1 MTTPI
6 HIDFVSDVS
15 CPWCAI
21 GLWSLETALAR
32 LGDEVAVSLTFQP
45 FELNPHM
52 EPGGQDIGEH
62 LTQKYGSSPEQ
73 QAQIRT
79 TLRERGAAVGFAFHP
94 DGRGRIYNTFNA
106 HRLLHWAA
114 AVDEAQ
120 GSHHQQALKKA
131 LMTACHTHQ
140 QAMDQDEVLLQ
151 AAVQVGLPADA
162 AREVLGS
169 DAHASGVRH
178 AQMIYQNAGI
188 QAVPAV
194 VLDRQYLIS
203 GGQPAEVYE
212 QAIRRLAQ
220 EKSGATAPQP
230 QQGE

>member
-73 QAQIRT
+73 QAQIRAT
-79 TLRERGAAVGFAFHP
+79 IRERGAAVGFAFHP
-94 DGRGRIYNTFNA
+94 DGRGRVYNTFNA

-114 AVDEAQ
+114 TVDQAQ

-151 AAVQVGLPADA
+151 AAVQAGLPGDA

-212 QAIRRLAQ
+212 QAIRRLMQ
-220 EKSGATAPQP
+220 EKSGTAPQP
-230 QQGE
+230 PQGE

>member
-73 QAQIRT
+73 QAQIRAT
-79 TLRERGAAVGFAFHP
+79 IRERGAAVGFAFHP
-94 DGRGRIYNTFNA
+94 DGRGRVYNTFNA

-114 AVDEAQ
+114 TVDQAQ

-151 AAVQVGLPADA
+151 AAVQAGLPADA

-212 QAIRRLAQ
+212 QAIRRLMQ
-220 EKSGATAPQP
+220 EKSGTADQP
-230 QQGE
+230 PQGE

>member
-32 LGDEVAVSLTFQP
+32 LGNEVAVSITFQP

-52 EPGGQDIGEH
+52 EPGGQDIAEH
-62 LTQKYGSSPEQ
+62 LTQKYGSTPAQ
-73 QAQIRT
+73 QAQIRA
-79 TLRERGAAVGFAFHP
+79 TLRERGAAVGFDFHP
-94 DGRGRIYNTFNA
+94 DGRGRVYNTFNA

-114 AVDEAQ
+114 TLDEAQ
-120 GSHHQQALKKA
+120 GSRHQLALKKA

-140 QAMDQDEVLLQ
+140 QAMDQAEVLLN
-151 AAVQVGLPADA
+151 AAVQAGLPADA
-162 AREVLGS
+162 AREVLDS
-169 DAHASGVRH
+169 EAHASGVRH
-178 AQMIYQNAGI
+178 AQMIYRNAGI

-212 QAIRRLAQ
+212 QALRSLVQ
-220 EKSGATAPQP
+220 EKSGAAPQSP
-230 QQGE
+230 EGA

>member
-62 LTQKYGSSPEQ
+62 LTQKYGSSPAQ
-73 QAQIRT
+73 QAQIRAT
-79 TLRERGAAVGFAFHP
+79 IRERGAAVGFAFHP
-94 DGRGRIYNTFNA
+94 DGRGRVYNTFNA

-114 AVDEAQ
+114 TVDQAQ

-151 AAVQVGLPADA
+151 AAVQAGLPADA

-212 QAIRRLAQ
+212 QAIRRLMQ
-220 EKSGATAPQP
+220 EKSGTADQP
-230 QQGE
+230 PQGE